1 MSELVSNNIWV
12 SGPSFLLNFSESFPN
27 EDFNTD
33 VELEVHNPEVV
44 HVTNDQERSFQIERW
59 GSFTKAIRVV
69 SWCLIF
75 INNLKL
81 KKELR
86 KMDDLSLLE
95 MSVGKS
101 VLISID
107 QKQNFPREYKTLA
120 HGLILPKSS
129 SLYKLTP
136 FMDESGLLRIK
147 GRLQCSDLTYEE
159 KHPIIMACSHL
170 SSLLIRFQHKLM
182 KHSGVQTYPRCP

>member
-1 MSELVSNNIWV
+1 MV
-12 SGPSFLLNFSESFPN
+12 
-27 EDFNTD
+27 
-33 VELEVHNPEVV
+33 
-44 HVTNDQERSFQIERW
+44 
-59 GSFTKAIRVV
+59 A
-69 SWCLIF
+69 WCLRF

-107 QKQNFPREYKTLA
+107 QKQNFPQEYKTLA

-147 GRLQCSDLTYEE
+147 GRLQCSDLT
-159 KHPIIMACSHL
+159 L
-170 SSLLIRFQHKLM
+170 SSLLIRFQHKLK
-182 KHSGVQTYPRCP
+182 KHSGFQAILVTLRNQYWIIGGRKLAKRVKRFCIQCQKQDAKACDGPFAPLPSLRVQKSPPFYV